1 MSVLN
6 KKITLRSVV
15 MKIRNKSLQEYDGN
29 IHDHAIELFSNLSN
43 EEKIVFIEDI
53 VNLFSIAEFRNQHEN
68 STAKYTNRKNG
79 YKFNERRENFEL
91 DIKESLEYK
100 NASSL
105 IDMKNFVTKSIVISI
120 LAFIFIAGICL
131 VYIEKGISLPDSLD
145 FIRHFYLLLKTP

>member
-1 MSVLN
+1 
-6 KKITLRSVV
+6 
-15 MKIRNKSLQEYDGN
+15 MKIRNKSLQEYNGN
-29 IHDHAIELFSNLSN
+29 IHDHAIELFSNLS
-43 EEKIVFIEDI
+43 EQEKIVFIEDI

-68 STAKYTNRKNG
+68 STVKYTNRKNG
-79 YKFNERRENFEL
+79 YKFNERREN
-91 DIKESLEYK
+91 LEYK

-120 LAFIFIAGICL
+120 LAFIFTAGIYL